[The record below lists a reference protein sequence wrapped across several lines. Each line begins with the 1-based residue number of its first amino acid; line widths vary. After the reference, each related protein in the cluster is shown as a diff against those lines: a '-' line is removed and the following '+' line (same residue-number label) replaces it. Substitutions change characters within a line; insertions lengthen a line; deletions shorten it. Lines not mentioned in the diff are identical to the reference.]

1 MIKEKTISRSVR
13 LICSSG
19 LLLSMGMLAQPTF
32 AQEGVQ
38 KVEITG
44 SSIKRTETEGV
55 ATTQILS
62 RKDIEQTGKTSIADV
77 VRSISADNNGSIS
90 GSFTNGFAGSASGV
104 SLRGLSVSSTLVLI
118 NGRRTAPYG
127 FGDDGQRSFVD
138 LNSIP
143 LDAVD
148 RIEILK
154 DGASAIYGSDAIAGV
169 VNVILRQN
177 YVGQTVS
184 ANIGQSSRGDG
195 RNLSASAAIGFGNLQ
210 TDKYNLFMTIDA
222 KKQEKIWQKDRSDYI
237 GQADARPWGGRDQ
250 RAGFITSGNAG
261 GSNALGT
268 VRPVN
273 AAGGTIAGRG
283 VQQLP
288 GTCSA
293 ANLDPVGGTSL
304 DNAGGGCLFD
314 PVAYQTIQPET
325 QNLNLYARGTFAI
338 NDKTTAYTELGL
350 FNSKAKTQTTPS
362 GLTGAGFDLVNARVN
377 NTGTGPDQLL
387 LPIGHP
393 DNPFADARARPRWI
407 DTTRPRTAD
416 LETTV
421 TRFLAGVKGTFAE
434 WDYDT
439 GFLYA
444 ESKTDK
450 TQNGYYR
457 QSALKAAVA
466 NGSFRIG
473 QGRIN
478 TPEVLALVSPTLIN
492 SGVTKSTSVDFKA
505 TRELAQLP
513 GGPLAIAVGA
523 EYRKEETNSEATPF
537 TNTNDIAGLGY
548 SAAKGSRNVSA
559 IYTELAI
566 PVLKSLEFQLAARSD
581 KYSDYGRSTTPKA
594 GFKYTPTNA
603 IAFRGTYAEGFR
615 APSAAENG
623 DSAVAAFTNI
633 ASDPIRCAVT
643 KLAADCSSQSVGAIT
658 IGNKNIKPETSKS
671 YSLGLVV
678 EPIKNFSISLDWWKI
693 VRDGEISGSD
703 PGAIVTNPAG
713 YPDAQIVRGE
723 ATTNFPGLV
732 GPILMVKAPYLN
744 AGKTQTS
751 GLDLDMRAKYDMGSN
766 GKLNAGLVVTYMN
779 EFRRTDADGTVHEFA
794 GTHGDV
800 NLSGDGGTPRTKVS
814 VSLGWERGPWTL
826 SGNVNHVSSISDT
839 NEIGGDCLD
848 VDANGKPYLGCR
860 IASFTTVDVFG
871 KWKMSKNLEFT
882 ASITNLFDK
891 MAPLDVQTYGRINYN
906 PSLHQSGAVGRYWN
920 IGGRYTF

>member
-19 LLLSMGMLAQPTF
+19 LVLSMGVLAPTAF
-32 AQEGVQ
+32 AQDGVQ

-143 LDAVD
+143 LDAVE

-169 VNVILRQN
+169 VNIILRQN
-177 YVGQTVS
+177 YVGQSVAAS
-184 ANIGQSSRGDG
+184 IGQSSRGDG
-195 RNLSASAAIGFGNLQ
+195 RVSSASASIGFGNLQ
-210 TDKYNLFMTIDA
+210 TEKYNVFMTIDA
-222 KKQEKIWQKDRSDYI
+222 KKQEKIWQKDRDDYI

-261 GSNALGT
+261 GSNMLGS
-268 VRPVN
+268 VRPVS
-273 AAGGTIAGRG
+273 ATGATIPGRG
-283 VQQLP
+283 IQQLA
-288 GTCSA
+288 GTCDPK
-293 ANLDPVGGTSL
+293 NLDPVGGTSL
-304 DNAGGGCLFD
+304 DNAGAGCMYD
-314 PVAYQTIQPET
+314 PVQYQTIQPET

-338 NDKTTAYTELGL
+338 NDTTTAYTELGL
-350 FNSKAKTQTTPS
+350 FNNKAKTQTTPS

-393 DNPFADARARPRWI
+393 DNPFTDARARPRWI
-407 DTTRPRTAD
+407 DATRPRTAD

-421 TRFLAGVKGTFAE
+421 TRFLAGVKGNFAE

-457 QSALKAAVA
+457 QSALKAAIA

-473 QGRIN
+473 QGRVN
-478 TPEVLALVSPTLIN
+478 TPDVLALVSPTLVN

-505 TRELAQLP
+505 TRELMQLS
-513 GGPLAIAVGA
+513 GGAMAIAVGA

-548 SAAKGSRNVSA
+548 SAAKGSRNVA
-559 IYTELAI
+559 ALYTELAI

-594 GFKYTPTNA
+594 GFKFTPTNT

-633 ASDPIRCAVT
+633 PSDPIRCAVT
-643 KLAADCSSQSVGAIT
+643 KLAADCSSQNVGAIT
-658 IGNKNIKPETSKS
+658 VGNKNIKPETSKS

-703 PGAIVTNPAG
+703 PGAIVANPAG

-723 ATTNFPGLV
+723 ATTNFPNLV

-751 GLDLDMRAKYDMGSN
+751 GLDLDMRAKFDLGSN
-766 GKLNAGLVVTYMN
+766 GKLNAGVVVTYMN

-800 NLSGDGGTPRTKVS
+800 NLSGDGGTPRTKTS
-814 VSLGWERGPWTL
+814 FTLGWEGGPWTL
-826 SGNVNHVSSISDT
+826 SGNVNYVSSISDT

-860 IASFTTVDVFG
+860 VASFTTMDVFG

-906 PSLHQSGAVGRYWN
+906 PSLHQSGAVGRYFN
-920 IGGRYTF
+920 VGARYTF

>member
-184 ANIGQSSRGDG
+184 ANVGQSSRGDG

-250 RAGFITSGNAG
+250 RVGFITSGNAG

-268 VRPVN
+268 VRPVS
-273 AAGGTIAGRG
+273 ATGGTIAGRG

-304 DNAGGGCLFD
+304 DNAGGGCLYD
-314 PVAYQTIQPET
+314 PVAFQTIQPET

-466 NGSFRIG
+466 NGTFRIG

-478 TPEVLALVSPTLIN
+478 TPEVLALVSPTLKN

-505 TRELAQLP
+505 TRELTQLP

-633 ASDPIRCAVT
+633 GSDPVRCAVT

-723 ATTNFPGLV
+723 PTTNFPGLV

>member
-19 LLLSMGMLAQPTF
+19 LVLSMGVFAPAAF
-32 AQEGVQ
+32 AQEGLQ

-44 SSIKRTETEGV
+44 SSIKRTESEGV

-143 LDAVD
+143 LDAVE

-169 VNVILRQN
+169 VNIILRQN
-177 YVGQTVS
+177 YVGQSVAAS
-184 ANIGQSSRGDG
+184 IGQSSRGDG
-195 RNLSASAAIGFGNLQ
+195 RVSSASASIGFGNLQ
-210 TDKYNLFMTIDA
+210 TEKYNVFMTIDA
-222 KKQEKIWQKDRSDYI
+222 KKQEKIWQKDRDDYI

-261 GSNALGT
+261 GSNMLGT
-268 VRPVN
+268 VRPVS
-273 AAGGTIAGRG
+273 ATGGTIAGRG
-283 VQQLP
+283 IQQLP
-288 GTCSA
+288 GTCDA
-293 ANLDPVGGTSL
+293 KNLDPVGGTSL
-304 DNAGGGCLFD
+304 DNGGGGCMFD
-314 PVAYQTIQPET
+314 PVQYQTVQPET
-325 QNLNLYARGTFAI
+325 QNLNVYARGTFAI
-338 NDKTTAYTELGL
+338 NDVTTAYTEIGL

-393 DNPFADARARPRWI
+393 DNPFSDARARPRWI
-407 DTTRPRTAD
+407 DAARPRTAD

-457 QSALKAAVA
+457 QSALKTAIN
-466 NGSFRIG
+466 NGTFRIG
-473 QGRIN
+473 QGRVN
-478 TPEVLALVSPTLIN
+478 TPEVLALVSPTLVN

-505 TRELAQLP
+505 TRELMQLP
-513 GGPLAIAVGA
+513 GGAMGIAVGA
-523 EYRKEETNSEATPF
+523 EYRKEETNSDPTPY

-594 GFKYTPTNA
+594 GFKYTPTNT

-643 KLAADCSSQSVGAIT
+643 KLAADCSSQQVGAIT
-658 IGNKNIKPETSKS
+658 VGNKNIKPETSKS

-678 EPIKNFSISLDWWKI
+678 EPVKNFSISLDWWKI

-703 PGAIVTNPAG
+703 PGAIVANPG
-713 YPDAQIVRGE
+713 SYPDAQIVRGE
-723 ATTNFPGLV
+723 PTTNFPTLV

-751 GLDLDMRAKYDMGSN
+751 GLDLDMRTKFDLGSN
-766 GKLNAGLVVTYMN
+766 GKLNAGVVITYMN

-800 NLSGDGGTPRTKVS
+800 NLSGDGGTPRTKAS
-814 VSLGWERGPWTL
+814 FTLGWERGPWTL
-826 SGNVNHVSSISDT
+826 SGNVNYVSSISDT

-860 IASFTTVDVFG
+860 VASFTTMDVFG

-906 PSLHQSGAVGRYWN
+906 PSLHQSGAVGRYFN
-920 IGGRYTF
+920 VGARYTF